1 MKTVRKIETNKPI
14 TTNKQKFR
22 VVAYCRV
29 STDNDDQLESLET
42 QKAHY
47 ESWIKLHSEWEYAGL
62 YYDSGITGTKSDVRE
77 GLQNLLQACRLGRID
92 RILVKSISR
101 FSRNTIDC
109 LSIVRELL
117 EIGVTISFEK
127 ENIDTG
133 SMESELILSILS
145 SMAEDE
151 SASISQN
158 EKWSIKRKFQSGTYK
173 MSYVPYG
180 YMRDSEDHNHLII
193 DEYAASIVRK
203 IFRLY
208 LEGNGKAHIASIL
221 SSENILIPSLYKTRV
236 LQQNYYNSKLKDTTK
251 TWCYQTVHMIL
262 NNQTYLGKM
271 VQHKDIKISYK
282 DKKKRRLPKE
292 QWIVVDNTH
301 EPIIDQETF
310 DRVQAIQKIKRKSVN
325 TEYSDNIFAGILFCA
340 DCKHAMNRAYA
351 KENKKGSIGYIC
363 KIYKTMGKKHCPS
376 HMIKNEELEEAVLSS
391 IKNEARK
398 ILTEDDISDLDK
410 VQKIDSREQFYKK
423 QIQIVDAEL
432 EKYQKFKK
440 RAFTG
445 YMEEMITPQEYRS
458 YVTEYVQIRKAERRN
473 SYKVSG

>member
-1 MKTVRKIETNKPI
+1 MKTVRKIEANKPI

-22 VVAYCRV
+22 VAAYCRV

-101 FSRNTIDC
+101 FSRNTTDC

-251 TWCYQTVHMIL
+251 TWCYQTIHTIL
-262 NNQTYLGKM
+262 NNQTYLGK
-271 VQHKDIKISYK
+271 
-282 DKKKRRLPKE
+282 
-292 QWIVVDNTH
+292 W
-301 EPIIDQETF
+301 
-310 DRVQAIQKIKRKSVN
+310 
-325 TEYSDNIFAGILFCA
+325 YS
-340 DCKHAMNRAYA
+340 
-351 KENKKGSIGYIC
+351 
-363 KIYKTMGKKHCPS
+363 
-376 HMIKNEELEEAVLSS
+376 
-391 IKNEARK
+391 
-398 ILTEDDISDLDK
+398 
-410 VQKIDSREQFYKK
+410 
-423 QIQIVDAEL
+423 
-432 EKYQKFKK
+432 
-440 RAFTG
+440 
-445 YMEEMITPQEYRS
+445 
-458 YVTEYVQIRKAERRN
+458 IRK
-473 SYKVSG
+473 